1 MYIACDIGGTKFR
14 VARSENCVDF
24 DEPIIEETPDNPKE
38 GIEFI
43 IETIKNVASGKQIK
57 AVCIGI
63 AGVLDQSHRQLL
75 KSPHLPEWERI
86 ALKEKFQNGLINLGE
101 NNQSPKIYIENDTDI
116 VGLGE
121 AVSGAGRGFE
131 ICTYITI
138 STGIGG
144 VKITNGRFEKNRFGF
159 EPGFQIIN
167 NETGENFED
176 LCSGTAVEKKFNMHP
191 KDVAQTNDWQE
202 IEKNI
207 AVGLHNSI
215 IHWSPDVLVIGGSM
229 SKDLDAERMRDMIAS
244 LMKIHP
250 ELPEIRIAE
259 LGSIGG
265 IHGGL
270 AFLKE
275 KFDL

>member
-14 VARSENCVDF
+14 IAKSNNCVDF
-24 DEPIIEETPDNPKE
+24 DDPVIEETPDNPKE
-38 GIEFI
+38 GIELI
-43 IETIKNVASGKQIK
+43 INTIKNLADGENIDAVA
-57 AVCIGI
+57 IGI
-63 AGVLDQSHRQLL
+63 AGVLNQEHSFLL
-75 KSPHLPEWERI
+75 NSPHLPKWERI
-86 ALKEKFQNGLINLGE
+86 NLKEKFEQELE
-101 NNQSPKIYIENDTDI
+101 TKVYIENDTDI

-131 ICTYITI
+131 ICVYVTI

-144 VKITNGRFEKNRFGF
+144 AKIINGRFEKNRHGF
-159 EPGFQIIN
+159 EPGFQIID

-176 LCSGTAVEKKFNMHP
+176 LCSGTAVENKFKMHP
-191 KDVAQTNDWQE
+191 KEVAQTENWDE

-207 AVGLHNSI
+207 AIGLHNSI
-215 IHWSPDVLVIGGSM
+215 IHWSPDVLVIGGAM
-229 SKDLDAERMRDMIAS
+229 AKDLDEQRMTEKISRI
-244 LMKIHP
+244 MKIHP

-265 IHGGL
+265 IHGGF
-270 AFLKE
+270 AFLKQ